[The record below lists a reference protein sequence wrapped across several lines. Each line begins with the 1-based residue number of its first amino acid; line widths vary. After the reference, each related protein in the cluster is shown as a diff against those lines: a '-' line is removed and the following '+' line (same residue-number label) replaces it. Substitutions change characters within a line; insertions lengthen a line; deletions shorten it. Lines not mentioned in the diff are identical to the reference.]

1 MKLNVIYDITLNKC
15 KRKFKGNNNILIQI
29 LLWFKH
35 LLSYELGL

>member
-1 MKLNVIYDITLNKC
+1 MKLDVIYDITLNKC
-15 KRKFKGNNNILIQI
+15 KRKFKENNKILIQI

>member
-1 MKLNVIYDITLNKC
+1 MKLDVIYDITLNKC
-15 KRKFKGNNNILIQI
+15 KRKENNKILIQI